1 MSLSKRSKKRAIL
14 KRSRKREERG
24 AEEVGGRRCSQS
36 GGGITK
42 GDFRNEEWCCEDKFT
57 VAGKQYTL
65 KESTILKA
73 LGEAHRTGRNPV
85 IKIGY
90 RKVEVAVLMWDD
102 FMELIDDEGITD
114 DI

>member
-1 MSLSKRSKKRAIL
+1 MSLSKRSKKRAII
-14 KRSRKREERG
+14 KKARKREERG
-24 AEEVGGRRCSQS
+24 AEEVSGRRCYQS
-36 GGGITK
+36 GGGIVK

-57 VAGKQYTL
+57 VSGKQYTL

-90 RKVEVAVLMWDD
+90 RKVEVAVLIWDD
-102 FMELIDDEGITD
+102 FMELINDEGTAD
-114 DI
+114 DF